1 MSDMYGV
8 SHRRLFGE
16 VWFWIAMVILA
27 VIVITLLG
35 LGWRYILADP
45 RGKVQAQEQ
54 IKSGPARIAAY
65 NHFFD
70 LCASVQSD
78 EAAMKSLYEELATK
92 PPESRVTQI
101 NASLTALRSAR
112 AEKINQYNADA
123 RKDYT
128 TAATLFAEGFEK
140 YPNGQKAPD
149 NLLKG

>member
-8 SHRRLFGE
+8 SRRRLFGE
-16 VWFWIAMVILA
+16 FWFWILMILA
-27 VIVITLLG
+27 AIFVLTLLG

-45 RGKVQAQEQ
+45 KGRVEAQEQ
-54 IKSGPARIAAY
+54 IKSGAGRIAAY

-70 LCASVQSD
+70 LCAAVQSD
-78 EAAMKSLYEELATK
+78 EASIKSLKEELTTK
-92 PPESRVTQI
+92 PPESRLVQI

-128 TAATLFAEGFEK
+128 IGQFKSSGLPYTLVLTQEVTSCGS
-140 YPNGQKAPD
+140 
-149 NLLKG
+149 

>member
-8 SHRRLFGE
+8 SHKRLLGE
-16 VWFWIAMVILA
+16 YWFWILMILA
-27 VIVITLLG
+27 AIVVITLLG

-54 IKSGPARIAAY
+54 IKSGPSRIAAY

-78 EAAMKSLYEELATK
+78 EASITSLKEELTTK

-128 TAATLFAEGFEK
+128 IGQFRASGLPFRLDLTQEATTCEV
-140 YPNGQKAPD
+140 
-149 NLLKG
+149 